1 MVSLWDAMV
10 RASFWM
16 LGFVLVVGFVV
27 VAGSV
32 LVGVASWRLFVRV
45 SLRGGAGG
53 RGRGDP
59 EAGWPCG
66 AC

>member
-1 MVSLWDAMV
+1 MVSLWDVMV

-32 LVGVASWRLFVRV
+32 FVGVVFVAAVCQGVAS
-45 SLRGGAGG
+45 LRRRREGS
-53 RGRGDP
+53 
-59 EAGWPCG
+59 W
-66 AC
+66 